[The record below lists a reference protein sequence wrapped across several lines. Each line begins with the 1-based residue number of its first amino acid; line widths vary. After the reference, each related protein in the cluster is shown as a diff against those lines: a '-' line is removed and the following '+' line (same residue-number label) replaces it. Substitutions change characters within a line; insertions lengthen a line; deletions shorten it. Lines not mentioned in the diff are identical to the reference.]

1 MTKAATE
8 KDRLVETLVEAG
20 VSRAV
25 ARKAEILSW
34 SKDDPRANERVH
46 AATNTLLLDLLRA
59 DDVGKCI
66 HVTGGARA
74 LTDPFHRQICE
85 EMQTDDKAPFQ
96 VLYHVPD
103 SVARDGWGVVKWNL
117 NNWER
122 KGFLDWKQKLRT
134 LRMIGKKAVDLKA
147 FDERS
152 KIQFS
157 VFGHRYAQVQGQ
169 HGDQDPAKYVW
180 LIRSESVNGLLSA
193 SAETDLTKSADVD
206 ESVFSEVVS
215 TIFSNS
221 ARAILKKISSASTIS
236 REDILSDKVFEMIDP
251 NPGVTL
257 EALRVISFVSSNE
270 RGNLMLTDDGAEFYR
285 AT

>member
-20 VSRAV
+20 ISRAV

-46 AATNTLLLDLLRA
+46 AATNTLLLDLLRN

-85 EMQTDDKAPFQ
+85 AMQTDEKAPFQ
-96 VLYHVPD
+96 VLYHLPD
-103 SVARDGWGVVKWNL
+103 TVARDGWGVVNWNL
-117 NNWER
+117 KTWEK
-122 KGFLDWKQKLRT
+122 KGFSDWKQKLRT

-147 FDERS
+147 FDERC

-157 VFGHRYAQVQGQ
+157 VFGHRYVQVQGE
-169 HGDQDPAKYVW
+169 HGDEAPAKYVW

-193 SAETDLTKSADVD
+193 SAETDLSKSADID
-206 ESVFSEVVS
+206 ENVFTEVVS

-221 ARAILKKISSASTIS
+221 ARAILKKISTSGSIVK
-236 REDILSDKVFEMIDP
+236 EDLLSDKVFEIIDP
-251 NPGVTL
+251 NPGATL
-257 EALRVISFVSSNE
+257 DALRLISFVSLD
-270 RGNLMLTDDGAEFYR
+270 RHGILKLTDDGVEFYR

>member
-236 REDILSDKVFEMIDP
+236 KEDILSDKVIEMIDP

-270 RGNLMLTDDGAEFYR
+270 RGKLMLTDDGAEFYR

>member
-74 LTDPFHRQICE
+74 LTDPVHRQICE